1 MINTGIRMKDYDVI
15 IVGGGPAGVTA
26 ALSAKNSYP
35 DKRIAL
41 IRKENNPMIPCGIPY
56 TLFSLKS
63 VEENI
68 LGDAPLAAGKIEV
81 INGEAVDRNDH
92 TLVLS
97 KGEEIKYE
105 KLVLATGSNAVLPP
119 IEGRDLEGVFLV
131 KKQKDYL
138 ERLRV
143 AAHQATNI
151 TILGGGYIGV
161 EVADE
166 LSKAGKKAIVVEML
180 PHLLATMDE
189 EFSLKA
195 EQILTD
201 EGAGIVTG
209 KSVKRILGNKK
220 VEEVELNDGTRIKS
234 DMVVISVGYRPN
246 LDLIKKLG
254 VAYQEGRG
262 VLVDDYLRTSEK
274 DIFAVGDCAIKY
286 DFFTGD
292 LTNIMLASTGMA
304 EGRLVGSN
312 LYSIRV
318 VRQYPGVLGTF
329 STKIGNKAFAVSGV
343 TEKRAKEKGIDYTIG
358 TSKAVDRHPGK
369 LAGSSEVFVKLI
381 FSTYSHTLLGAEM
394 YGGDS
399 VGELINM
406 VSVMILN
413 RMTDTDI
420 NTLQI
425 GTHPLLTPSPVAYP
439 VINATIDAIVKWF
452 KH

>member
-1 MINTGIRMKDYDVI
+1 MKQYDVV

-35 DKRIAL
+35 NKNIAL
-41 IRKENNPMIPCGIPY
+41 IRKESKPMIPCGIPY

-63 VEENI
+63 VDDNI
-68 LGDAPLAAGKIEV
+68 LSDAPLSANKIEIV
-81 INGEAVDRNDH
+81 NGEAVDRKDH
-92 TLVLS
+92 KLVLS
-97 KGEEIKYE
+97 DGDEVQYE

-119 IEGRDLEGVFLV
+119 IEGSDKKGVFLV
-131 KKQKDYL
+131 KKRKDYL
-138 ERLRV
+138 EKFRLAVREARRIV
-143 AAHQATNI
+143 I
-151 TILGGGYIGV
+151 VGGGYIGV

-166 LSKAGKKAIVVEML
+166 VSRGGKDVTIVEMM
-180 PHLLATMDE
+180 PHLLMTMDL
-189 EFSLKA
+189 EFARKA
-195 EQILTD
+195 EEILAA
-201 EGAGIVTG
+201 EGVKMIVG
-209 KSVKRILGNKK
+209 KSIKEILGDSA
-220 VEEVELNDGTRIKS
+220 VSGVELSDGSKI
-234 DMVVISVGYRPN
+234 DCDLVIISVGYKPN

-254 VAYQEGRG
+254 VAYQEGKG

-292 LTNIMLASTGMA
+292 LTNVMLASTGMA

-318 VRQYPGVLGTF
+318 VRHYQGVLGTF
-329 STKIGNKAFAVSGV
+329 STKVGNTAFAVSGM
-343 TEKRAKEKGIDYTIG
+343 TEARASQKGIDYTIG
-358 TSKAVDRHPGK
+358 TSKAIDRHPGK
-369 LAGSSEVFVKLI
+369 LPGSSEVYVKLV

-394 YGGDS
+394 YGGNS

-452 KH
+452 QK

>member
-1 MINTGIRMKDYDVI
+1 MKSYDVVI
-15 IVGGGPAGVTA
+15 IGGGPAGVTA

-35 DKRIAL
+35 NKSIAL
-41 IRKENNPMIPCGIPY
+41 IRKESNPMIPCGIPY
-56 TLFSLKS
+56 TIFSLKS
-63 VEENI
+63 VDDNI
-68 LGDAPLAAGKIEV
+68 LGDAPLNANKIEIV
-81 INGEAVDRNDH
+81 NGEAVDRKDH
-92 TLVLS
+92 MLLLS
-97 KGEEIKYE
+97 NGEEIRYE
-105 KLVLATGSNAVLPP
+105 KLVLATGSNAVTPP
-119 IEGRDLEGVFLV
+119 IEGSDKEGVFLV
-131 KKQKDYL
+131 RKQKDYL
-138 ERLRV
+138 EKLR
-143 AAHQATNI
+143 AAVNRAKHI
-151 TILGGGYIGV
+151 VILGGGYIGV

-166 LSKAGKKAIVVEML
+166 LSRAGKNVTIVEMM
-180 PHLLATMDE
+180 PHILMTMDL
-189 EFSLKA
+189 EFARKA
-195 EQILTD
+195 EEILSG
-201 EGAGIVTG
+201 EGAKIITK
-209 KSVKRILGNKK
+209 KSVKRILGDSSVKG
-220 VEEVELNDGTRIKS
+220 VELSDGSQI
-234 DMVVISVGYRPN
+234 DCDLVVISVGYKPN
-246 LDLIKKLG
+246 LELIKKLG
-254 VAYQEGRG
+254 VAYQEGKG

-274 DIFAVGDCAIKY
+274 DVFAVGDCAIKY

-292 LTNIMLASTGMA
+292 LTNVMLASTGMA

-329 STKIGNKAFAVSGV
+329 STKVGNTAFAVSGL
-343 TEKRAKEKGIDYTIG
+343 TETRASEKGIDHTIG

-369 LAGSSEVFVKLI
+369 LAGASEVYVKLI

-394 YGGDS
+394 YGGNS

-452 KH
+452 QK

>member
-1 MINTGIRMKDYDVI
+1 MKNYDVV

-35 DKRIAL
+35 NKQIAL
-41 IRKENNPMIPCGIPY
+41 IRKETNPMIPCGIPY
-56 TLFSLKS
+56 TLFSLNS
-63 VEENI
+63 VDEN
-68 LGDAPLAAGKIEV
+68 LLSDAPLNAKKIEI
-81 INGEAVDRNDH
+81 INGEAVDRKDH
-92 TLVLS
+92 TLLLS
-97 KGEEIKYE
+97 DGEEIHYE
-105 KLVLATGSNAVLPP
+105 KLVLATGSNAVRPS
-119 IEGRDLEGVFLV
+119 IEGSEKEGVFLV

-138 ERLRV
+138 EKLRTAV
-143 AAHQATNI
+143 HNATNI
-151 TILGGGYIGV
+151 VILGGGYIGV

-166 LSKAGKKAIVVEML
+166 LSRAGKRATIVEMMPNLL
-180 PHLLATMDE
+180 PTMDQ
-189 EFSLKA
+189 EFSQRA
-195 EQILTD
+195 EDILTK
-201 EGAGIVTG
+201 EGAKIVTG
-209 KSVKRILGNKK
+209 KSVKSILGNSA
-220 VEEVELNDGTRIKS
+220 VSGVELSDGSKIEC
-234 DMVVISVGYRPN
+234 DLVIISVGYKPN
-246 LDLIKKLG
+246 LELIKKLG
-254 VAYQEGRG
+254 ISYEEGRG

-292 LTNIMLASTGMA
+292 LTNVMLASTGMA

-318 VRQYPGVLGTF
+318 VRQYQGVLGTF
-329 STKIGNKAFAVSGV
+329 STKIGNTAFAVSGV
-343 TEKRAKEKGIDYTIG
+343 TEKRAKEKGIDYTVG
-358 TSKAVDRHPGK
+358 ASKAMDRHPGK
-369 LAGSSEVFVKLI
+369 LPGASEVYVKLV
-381 FSTYSHTLLGAEM
+381 FSTYSHTLLGAQM

-425 GTHPLLTPSPVAYP
+425 GTHPLLTPSPVVYP

-452 KH
+452 K

>member
-1 MINTGIRMKDYDVI
+1 MKTYEIV

-35 DKRIAL
+35 NKRVAL

-63 VEENI
+63 VDENI
-68 LGDAPLAAGKIEV
+68 LSDAPLAANKVEIV
-81 INGEAVDRNDH
+81 NGEAVDRKDH
-92 TLVLS
+92 TLLLS
-97 KGEEIKYE
+97 NGEEVTYE
-105 KLVLATGSNAVLPP
+105 KLVLATGSNAVRPP
-119 IEGRDLEGVFLV
+119 IEGSDKEGVFLV

-138 ERLRV
+138 ENFRTAV
-143 AAHQATNI
+143 HEAKHI
-151 TILGGGYIGV
+151 VVLGGGYIGV

-166 LSKAGKKAIVVEML
+166 LSKAGKKVTIVEMM
-180 PHLLATMDE
+180 PHLLMTMDL
-189 EFSLKA
+189 EFARKA
-195 EQILTD
+195 EEVLVR
-201 EGAGIVTG
+201 EGSEIVTK
-209 KSVKRILGNKK
+209 KSVKKILGSSS
-220 VEEVELNDGTRIKS
+220 VSGVELSDGSKINC
-234 DMVVISVGYRPN
+234 DLVIISVGYKPN

-254 VAYQEGRG
+254 VAYQEGKG

-292 LTNIMLASTGMA
+292 LTNVMLASTGMA

-318 VRQYPGVLGTF
+318 VRQYQGVLGTF
-329 STKIGNKAFAVSGV
+329 STKIGDTAFAVSGM
-343 TEKRAKEKGIDYTIG
+343 TEARASEKGIDYTIG

-369 LAGSSEVFVKLI
+369 LKGASEVFVKLI

-452 KH
+452 KN

>member
-1 MINTGIRMKDYDVI
+1 MKNYDVI

-97 KGEEIKYE
+97 NGEEIKYE

-195 EQILTD
+195 
-201 EGAGIVTG
+201 
-209 KSVKRILGNKK
+209 
-220 VEEVELNDGTRIKS
+220 
-234 DMVVISVGYRPN
+234 
-246 LDLIKKLG
+246 
-254 VAYQEGRG
+254 
-262 VLVDDYLRTSEK
+262 
-274 DIFAVGDCAIKY
+274 
-286 DFFTGD
+286 
-292 LTNIMLASTGMA
+292 
-304 EGRLVGSN
+304 
-312 LYSIRV
+312 
-318 VRQYPGVLGTF
+318 
-329 STKIGNKAFAVSGV
+329 
-343 TEKRAKEKGIDYTIG
+343 
-358 TSKAVDRHPGK
+358 
-369 LAGSSEVFVKLI
+369 
-381 FSTYSHTLLGAEM
+381 
-394 YGGDS
+394 
-399 VGELINM
+399 
-406 VSVMILN
+406 
-413 RMTDTDI
+413 
-420 NTLQI
+420 
-425 GTHPLLTPSPVAYP
+425 
-439 VINATIDAIVKWF
+439 
-452 KH
+452 